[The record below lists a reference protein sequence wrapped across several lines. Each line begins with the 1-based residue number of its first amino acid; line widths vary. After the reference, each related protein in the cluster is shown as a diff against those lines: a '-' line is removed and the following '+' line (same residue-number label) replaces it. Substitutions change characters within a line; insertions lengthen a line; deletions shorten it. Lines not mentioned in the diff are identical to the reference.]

1 MVDSHEAPA
10 DHNILISDNPDII
23 SMSTASSQKALDDF
37 SSVPR
42 TAVTGAKRHD
52 SDHNATHMLRVND
65 SANYRLSEA
74 EYRLRT
80 SSWQSIEPSGFFERA
95 SSYGSMGQYCI
106 RIKSIKIIKSHT
118 GNEAALCLITDFYY
132 KNSSENKPVAFFIN
146 GMDIGMAESKEKA
159 IKQALDDYPDGS
171 VLATFTAW
179 KRQNYGSK
187 SRDYPFNMSTDYP
200 LSGLCFYVSD
210 RREKDGNEILA
221 RRLY

>member
-146 GMDIGMAESKEKA
+146 GMDIGMAESKENA

-187 SRDYPFNMSTDYP
+187 SRDYPFNMSADCS